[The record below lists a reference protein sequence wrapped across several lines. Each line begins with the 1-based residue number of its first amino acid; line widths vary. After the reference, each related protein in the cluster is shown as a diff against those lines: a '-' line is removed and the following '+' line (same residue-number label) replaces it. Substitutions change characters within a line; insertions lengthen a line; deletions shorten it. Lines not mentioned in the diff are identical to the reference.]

1 MNSQTTDASFNGEN
15 NICRKEEIINESM
28 ENVPKKFMLLSS
40 KLYSVYLAQT
50 HTHTHSHSHS
60 ASVFKNSKLNCD
72 HNNRKIM
79 PHQINRTHRPQKN
92 SILFS
97 KTLISSNQF
106 KEMMYTL
113 LKSREFNYAEDSS
126 PFTLHRSR
134 SRNRCFLGLII
145 SIFQGEFFFLAE
157 FSRNAQINEELITQF
172 IQL

>member
-1 MNSQTTDASFNGEN
+1 MNSLTTDASFNGEN
-15 NICRKEEIINESM
+15 NICRKEEIINEST

-106 KEMMYTL
+106 KGNDVHTPKISRIQLCPRFFTVYTSSIPL
-113 LKSREFNYAEDSS
+113 QKSVLSGFDN
-126 PFTLHRSR
+126 FHFSR
-134 SRNRCFLGLII
+134 GI
-145 SIFQGEFFFLAE
+145 FFLC
-157 FSRNAQINEELITQF
+157 
-172 IQL
+172 